1 MTIPEL
7 GDLEEV
13 DLRQA
18 WPHEARSFTP
28 CFVLKCRGVSLIGG
42 LLLPWSLGWGLAWG
56 NLVAVFRG
64 LPARDWVAKAGR
76 FWNIQTGGLTIL

>member
-28 CFVLKCRGVSLIGG
+28 CFVLMCSGVSLFGG
-42 LLLPWSLGWGLAWG
+42 LLLPWSLG
-56 NLVAVFRG
+56 
-64 LPARDWVAKAGR
+64 
-76 FWNIQTGGLTIL
+76 